1 MARRSKNE
9 SCDKPGKRQR
19 GIRLR
24 RWLILPAALFL
35 TGAAALAVYA
45 ATGGASSVLAS
56 AAPVRYIL
64 VEGNRRLA
72 KGEVASAINTAN
84 DGMFTINMQNVE
96 SDLVTRV
103 PWIKDVRIRKE
114 FPATLRVLVS
124 ERSPVALLDSGLSLY
139 YVDAEGKVIEKI
151 ASGETQPF
159 LPVIKGVTTGA
170 VARDVIELIDALE
183 AKGFTNGNEP
193 IEIQAADL
201 SAMSVKVDGLLIR
214 TGTGRFEEKLDR
226 WIDIEEQIMKQGAP
240 IEYVDLRFAG
250 RVVVQQAAP
259 PEEEKPEPGPKTGT
273 GTGPVTGKDEKKRGM
288 KAVAEKETSPGIN
301 KPAGKAK
308 KESPKQ
314 VVAKGKKHA
323 KAG

>member
-9 SCDKPGKRQR
+9 SGDKPGKSQR
-19 GIRLR
+19 GRGLK
-24 RWLILPAALFL
+24 RWLILPAALIL
-35 TGAAALAVYA
+35 VGLAALAVYA
-45 ATGGASSVLAS
+45 ATGGASSVFAS
-56 AAPVRYIL
+56 VAPVRYIL
-64 VEGNRRLA
+64 VDGNRRLT
-72 KGEVASAINTAN
+72 KGEVASAIDTTRN
-84 DGMFTINMQNVE
+84 GMFTINMQNVE

-170 VARDVIELIDALE
+170 VARDVIEMIEALE

-214 TGTGRFEEKLDR
+214 MGAGRFE
-226 WIDIEEQIMKQGAP
+226 
-240 IEYVDLRFAG
+240 
-250 RVVVQQAAP
+250 
-259 PEEEKPEPGPKTGT
+259 
-273 GTGPVTGKDEKKRGM
+273 
-288 KAVAEKETSPGIN
+288 
-301 KPAGKAK
+301 
-308 KESPKQ
+308 
-314 VVAKGKKHA
+314 
-323 KAG
+323 